1 MKLDNLNDSSSYSIA
16 CFANSLVEPF
26 FPNFKMTFLLFSWG
40 SFHQTTRHITPHIVI
55 VSKEN
60 VGEYK
65 VQTWVLCNTL
75 LFFAHYLSTQFGPQ
89 LSYNLVL
96 NLSSNFAWME
106 IWKIRKNF
114 RIEKFFHK
122 SYNSRFWIVWS
133 ILLRPNHHI
142 LIYFV
147 SSRT

>member
-1 MKLDNLNDSSSYSIA
+1 MKALFEFIRVDLGHCAIFYAVTLKLNNPNDSSSYIA

-65 VQTWVLCNTL
+65 VQT
-75 LFFAHYLSTQFGPQ
+75 
-89 LSYNLVL
+89 
-96 NLSSNFAWME
+96 
-106 IWKIRKNF
+106 
-114 RIEKFFHK
+114 
-122 SYNSRFWIVWS
+122 
-133 ILLRPNHHI
+133 
-142 LIYFV
+142 
-147 SSRT
+147 